1 MKNIIDIDL
10 IDLNLNCVN
19 KEDVIISMANLLD
32 KSGRL
37 KDKEEYIK
45 VVMEREEL
53 SSTGIGFGIGIPHG
67 KSSAVR
73 VPSLAFGRISK
84 GIEWQSLD
92 GEPVNIVF
100 LIAVP
105 EESPNEHLKI
115 LASLSRRLMDEE
127 FVKKLKETDDK
138 EILIKSLYNVV
149 S

>member
-92 GEPVNIVF
+92 GEPVSIVF

-149 S
+149 A

>member
-10 IDLNLNCVN
+10 IDLNLNCIN

-45 VVMEREEL
+45 VVMEREKL

-67 KSSAVR
+67 KSSAVK
-73 VPSLAFGRISK
+73 VPSLAFGRIEK

-92 GEPVNIVF
+92 GEPVSIVF

-149 S
+149 A